1 MSSFVIARGR
11 SRLVVSIAVATV
23 LSISLQARIVSAQGI
38 SYTLAPA
45 AASLSWD
52 KDLGLKNHSL
62 YGGQGSIDF
71 ERLISLQGYYLTNN
85 NINSAVDRLGLGGD
99 LGSQLRN
106 QRLQVRSMGANVI
119 WKFWGGGIAPFI
131 KTGGGVIE
139 LRPDSGRTSKQIVL
153 NAGGGLRFG
162 ANAPLFLDLFA
173 EDMMLRVDRYA
184 LFSNGTGTL
193 PVDAQANHLRHN
205 LLIGAAIG
213 VPLGLN
219 TNDREREKASDL
231 RWGLTGASLTLEPF
245 AGRMQFDDKGSN
257 GTIADQNLAGARAG
271 IDVGR
276 YVGVRGFYWRSTNSS
291 FKRLTSLQSWGGEL
305 QFKLNSGQGLTPY
318 LLAGAAQLDFREND
332 STALVL
338 RGTDKASLLLGG
350 GVMMPLGERFALNA
364 SARDY
369 VYGQGNGADSV
380 SSPSDLRH
388 NWMYSVG
395 LRVSL
400 GGHSGSDAA
409 RRAVDREK
417 SLAARVR
424 DDSSRLDA
432 MHAQM
437 QGKMQANMQPNMQ
450 AAMQNGTGMHGERK
464 YSVDSTGRVTRLD
477 SASELTDSAHVVT
490 TNRAGSLITLPA
502 PTVGELYVRYGD
514 SSGSMFKTPITAA
527 DSDARRSRMMAAGVN
542 SDELRAMVRSVV
554 REELASGTA
563 TSDSARWANM
573 SAVDRETYVN
583 RRIDSIVAVR
593 VAARAASTPAPVI
606 VAPPTTIVP
615 PTQITTQ
622 PPSASPVVVEQ
633 STNRYS
639 IYGNDRRGGLM
650 VYSGV
655 TVSSSA
661 QISLGGRFDLGPIS
675 PNSSIDFAPE
685 IAIGGGSGGRSTM
698 IVANL
703 QYLFGKIRGG
713 TNWTIQPHVVAG
725 IGILNFS
732 SQVGS
737 RDGLEGVINF
747 GYGVSVPLTR
757 NTNRAAPV
765 ITVEHQGIDFFQLNR
780 LLVGLSW
787 RL

>member
-1 MSSFVIARGR
+1 MSSFGIARGR
-11 SRLVVSIAVATV
+11 SRLVVSITVATV
-23 LSISLQARIVSAQGI
+23 FFLQAPSAGAQGI

-85 NINSAVDRLGLGGD
+85 KINSAVDKLGLGGD
-99 LGSQLRN
+99 LGNQLRN
-106 QRLQVRSMGANVI
+106 QRLEVRSYGANVI
-119 WKFWGGGIAPFI
+119 WKFWSGGIAPFL
-131 KTGGGVIE
+131 KTGGGIIE
-139 LRPDSGRTSKQIVL
+139 LRPDSGRTSKQIAL
-153 NAGGGLRFG
+153 NAGGGIRFG

-184 LFSNGTGTL
+184 LFSNGVGTL

-205 LLIGAAIG
+205 LLVGAAVG

-219 TNDREREKASDL
+219 TNDREREMASDM

-245 AGRMQFDDKGSN
+245 AGRMQFADKGSN
-257 GTIADQNLAGARAG
+257 RNVADQDLAGLRAG

-276 YVGVRGFYWRSTNSS
+276 YVGLRGFYWRSTDNN

-318 LLAGAAQLDFREND
+318 LLAGAAQLDFRKDD
-332 STALVL
+332 SSAVALQ
-338 RGTDKASLLLGG
+338 GTNKASLILGG

-388 NWMYSVG
+388 NWMYSIG

-409 RRAVDREK
+409 RRAVGREK
-417 SLAARVR
+417 SLTEKLR
-424 DDSSRLDA
+424 DDSLRMVA

-437 QGKMQANMQPNMQ
+437 QEKMQGKMQPNVQ
-450 AAMQNGTGMHGERK
+450 ASMRNGTRMSGEGQ
-464 YSVDSTGRVTRLD
+464 YMVDSTGRVTRLD
-477 SASELTDSAHVVT
+477 SASAMNDSGRVMT
-490 TNRAGSLITLPA
+490 TNRMGSVITLPA
-502 PTVGELYVRYGD
+502 PTVGELYVRYGAAN
-514 SSGSMFKTPITAA
+514 GSMLKAPITAA
-527 DSDARRSRMMAAGVN
+527 DSAARRSELMGGGVS

-573 SAVDRETYVN
+573 SASDREAYVN

-593 VAARAASTPAPVI
+593 VAARAAAAPAPI
-606 VAPPTTIVP
+606 IIAPPATIVP

-622 PPSASPVVVEQ
+622 PPSTAPVIVEQ

-639 IYGNDRRGGLM
+639 VYGGDRRGGLM
-650 VYSGV
+650 VYSGF
-655 TVSSSA
+655 TVNDGA
-661 QISLGGRFDLGPIS
+661 QILLGARFDLGPIR

-698 IVANL
+698 IAANL
-703 QYLFGKIRGG
+703 QYLFGKIHTGA
-713 TNWTIQPHVVAG
+713 NWTIQPHVVAG

-732 SQVGS
+732 DQVGS
-737 RDGLEGVINF
+737 RDGLQGVINF
-747 GYGVSVPLTR
+747 GYGASIPLSR
-757 NTNRAAPV
+757 NSANRAVPV
-765 ITVEHQGIDFFQLNR
+765 LTFEHQGIDFFQLNR